1 MALKWYALHTLSGQ
15 EGRVKEQ
22 LEHFIQTEKME
33 SQFGR
38 ILMPTQDVLTIKKGK
53 KVTQTKKFF
62 PSYLLAE
69 MDLTKESMHLIMSTP
84 GVTNFVGG
92 RRPLPLKDSEVERV
106 LNRLDPKK
114 RKSDSE
120 IPFITGDSV
129 KIKDGPF
136 KDFDGTIDE
145 ISVEKGKLKVMVSV
159 FGRLTPVEL
168 DFLQVTPL

>member
-1 MALKWYALHTLSGQ
+1 M
-15 EGRVKEQ
+15 
-22 LEHFIQTEKME
+22 
-33 SQFGR
+33 
-38 ILMPTQDVLTIKKGK
+38 
-53 KVTQTKKFF
+53 
-62 PSYLLAE
+62 
-69 MDLTKESMHLIMSTP
+69 
-84 GVTNFVGG
+84 
-92 RRPLPLKDSEVERV
+92 ERV